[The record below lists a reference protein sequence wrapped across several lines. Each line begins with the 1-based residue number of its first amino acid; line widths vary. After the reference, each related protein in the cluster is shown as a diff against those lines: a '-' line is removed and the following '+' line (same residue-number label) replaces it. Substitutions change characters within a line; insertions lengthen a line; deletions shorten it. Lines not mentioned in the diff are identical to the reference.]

1 MMSLAADSAKLQRKI
16 FWKLFVYGMPKW
28 YGNAY
33 GFQAF
38 KDETHLD
45 RWHRYKIFRKH
56 FEGQTSFQNF
66 YIIDA
71 DTLNK

>member
-1 MMSLAADSAKLQRKI
+1 
-16 FWKLFVYGMPKW
+16 MPKR

-56 FEGQTSFQNF
+56 FEGQTTFPNY